1 MGSFTNRDDPIK
13 FVVIVNRKPMQRIL
27 FPTDFSDN
35 SWNAIKYGLELF
47 KNQKCTFHLL
57 HVNPIPPYSAA
68 GSSVRTTTA
77 VLKESMLS
85 QSKVELKKLMTRIKD
100 FSDNRNHSFSSTA
113 IYDYFVDCV
122 KREVA
127 DKKIDM
133 IVMGTKGA
141 SGLKRVTVGSNTGD
155 VITKVKCPLLAVPE
169 NASYRIPKE
178 IAFPTDYHIAYD
190 MKVLDTL
197 IDMSRMNEAVLRIV
211 HISKKGEDLNDD
223 QVENKDFLHDYLRGV
238 DHTFHSLT
246 GSRLEAA
253 IQCFVESRDIDMV
266 AMVAK
271 NLNFFQRILFKPS
284 VEEISYHTD
293 IPFLVLHE

>member
-1 MGSFTNRDDPIK
+1 
-13 FVVIVNRKPMQRIL
+13 MQRFLI
-27 FPTDFSDN
+27 PTDFSEN
-35 SWNAIKYGLELF
+35 SWNAIKYGLEFF
-47 KNQKCTFHLL
+47 KNVKCTFHLL
-57 HVNPIPPYSAA
+57 HVNPIPTYSAA

-77 VLKESMLS
+77 VLEDSMIKES
-85 QSKVELKKLMTRIKD
+85 KTELKKMLRRIKD
-100 FSDNRNHSFSSTA
+100 ISDNHNHVFSSTA
-113 IYDYFVDCV
+113 VYDYFVDTV
-122 KREVA
+122 KREVE
-127 DKKIDM
+127 DKKIDL
-133 IVMGTKGA
+133 IIMGTKGA

-169 NASYRIPKE
+169 NASYKIPKE
-178 IAFPTDYHIAYD
+178 IAFPTDYQIAYD

-197 IDMSRMNEAVLRIV
+197 ISMARMSDATLRIV
-211 HISKKGEDLNDD
+211 HISKKGEDLSDE
-223 QVENKDFLHDYLRGV
+223 QLENKDFLHDYLRGV
-238 DHTFHSLT
+238 DHSFHSLT

-271 NLNFFQRILFKPS
+271 NLNFFQRILFKPA